1 MKETKFKEVLIFVAG
16 ATPQIITE
24 TIYAFSQKRPP
35 VYPDE
40 IYIITTTTGRQRIEE
55 TLLKRGILNDLIK
68 EYSLPEI
75 RLDEHSF
82 IIVSDSQGK
91 ELDDIRDER
100 DNEAIGD
107 LITSSIREKAKDSTA
122 RLHCSLAGGRKTM
135 SFYMG
140 AALQLFG
147 RPWDR
152 LYHVLVTPE
161 FESNPEFFYKP
172 KKDRVIDY
180 RMPDGT
186 IKKLSTKDAK
196 IELVELPFIRLGNKV
211 SLHGKTFRDLVEEG
225 QKEIDIAMM
234 QPEIRVNL
242 SERTI
247 HIGDD
252 IVEMIPMQL
261 LIYTTLLML
270 KVGNCKYKERP
281 YCLEC
286 TDCYTSLVELSSR
299 PALDRMAEYHRKIY
313 RNQPLKTEELL
324 NKWKEGLEIALLR
337 QGISKINRTIKE
349 QLNNETLLP
358 YYSIT
363 TVRKYAGS
371 RYGVR
376 VEKGKIRIE

>member
-1 MKETKFKEVLIFVAG
+1 MDKFKELLIFVAG

-24 TIYAFSQKRPP
+24 TLYAFSQKQPP
-35 VYPDE
+35 VFPDE
-40 IYIITTTTGRQRIEE
+40 IYIITSTTGRQKIEE
-55 TLLKRGILNDLIK
+55 TLLKRGILKKMIK

-75 RLDEHSF
+75 WLNKHSF
-82 IIVSDSQGK
+82 IIVSDSHGN
-91 ELDDIRDER
+91 ELDDIRNEG
-100 DNEAIGD
+100 DNEAVGD
-107 LITSSIREKAKDSTA
+107 LITSFLRSKANDPSV
-122 RLHCSLAGGRKTM
+122 RLRCSLAGGRKTM

-147 RPWDR
+147 RPWDK
-152 LYHVLVTPE
+152 LYHVLVSPE

-172 KKDRVIDY
+172 KKDRLIDC
-180 RMPDGT
+180 RMADGT

-211 SLHGKTFRDLVEEG
+211 SLQEKTFRDLVEEG
-225 QKEIDIAMM
+225 QKEIDIATV

-247 HIGDD
+247 HLRDNVIK
-252 IVEMIPMQL
+252 MIPMQL
-261 LIYTTLLML
+261 LIYTTLLRL
-270 KVGNCKYKERP
+270 KKETCKHPQRP

-299 PALDRMAEYHRKIY
+299 PALEKMGEYYRRIY

-324 NKWKEGLEIALLR
+324 NRWKEGIDVDVMR
-337 QGISKINRTIKE
+337 QGISKINRAIKE
-349 QLNNETLLP
+349 QLDNETLLP

-363 TVRKYAGS
+363 TVRKYADS

-376 VEKGKIRIE
+376 VEKGKIKIE